1 MKVES
6 ARSRERGR
14 RETWSARIHGS
25 PELGE
30 DGPATARSPWPGLIS
45 IAGGRPASSHQPGF
59 GAKAGETV
67 VATLLAK
74 AVAGWKDHAWPIL
87 AATAARLWSRVES
100 HRASQRQRTLR
111 VVETVGMG
119 EKRFVA
125 IVEVQQAR
133 YLVGG
138 GAAGVSLLAR
148 LDAAEPFASVLNDQA
163 AATALLAEEQLR
175 EAW

>member
-1 MKVES
+1 MTAGS
-6 ARSRERGR
+6 AGSKEREGR
-14 RETWSARIHGS
+14 KASSTRIHGS
-25 PELGE
+25 LEPSE
-30 DGPATARSPWPGLIS
+30 DGFVTARSLWPGLIS
-45 IAGGRPASSHQPGF
+45 IAGGRPASSRQPSY

-67 VATLLAK
+67 LATLLAK
-74 AVAGWKDHAWPIL
+74 AAAGWKDHAWPIL

-100 HRASQRQRTLR
+100 HGASQRQRTLR
-111 VVETVGMG
+111 VVETVKMG

-148 LDAAEPFASVLNDQA
+148 LDVAEPFSSVLHDQA
-163 AATALLAEEQLR
+163 AAAASLAEEHLR